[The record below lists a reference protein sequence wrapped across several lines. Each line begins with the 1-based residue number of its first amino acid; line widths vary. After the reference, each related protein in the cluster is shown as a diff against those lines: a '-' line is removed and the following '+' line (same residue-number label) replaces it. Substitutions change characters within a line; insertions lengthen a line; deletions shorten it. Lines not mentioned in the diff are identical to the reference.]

1 MSTFMVGAIM
11 FCGGIYLGYLFG
23 LSMVIPEKARRK

>member
-11 FCGGIYLGYLFG
+11 FCGGLYLGYLFG
-23 LSMVIPEKARRK
+23 LSLVKDRK